1 MIDPEHGPTRSQMSA
16 TDSASADLQQTIADL
31 QRQLAERTAE
41 RDEAQAREAA
51 TADVLRV
58 INSSPGNLMPV
69 FDAILEKA
77 TRLCKASFG
86 ISWRYDRDA
95 TNRNPWGSGGICRF
109 SAYALQADTSHRPA
123 CAGRCPVHPRPG

>member
-58 INSSPGNLMPV
+58 INSSPRDLSPV
-69 FDAILEKA
+69 FDAIVDKA
-77 TRLCKASFG
+77 MALCEAS
-86 ISWRYDRDA
+86 DA
-95 TNRNPWGSGGICRF
+95 GP
-109 SAYALQADTSHRPA
+109 L
-123 CAGRCPVHPRPG
+123 